1 MLSYVCTVPFLI
13 NAKSRKNRGIEN
25 IMHNHMLFLDLLGL
39 PERNGNQHSA
49 EIAEFAL
56 SLLAMMKE
64 QKFDHVN
71 NPVLAL
77 KIGINTG
84 NYTKRSVLHIPYDTL

>member
-1 MLSYVCTVPFLI
+1 MTLI
-13 NAKSRKNRGIEN
+13 
-25 IMHNHMLFLDLLGL
+25 HVLFLDFSGL
-39 PERNGNQHSA
+39 PERNGNLHSA

-64 QKFDHVN
+64 QKFDHIK

-84 NYTKRSVLHIPYDTL
+84 NINEKEVFL